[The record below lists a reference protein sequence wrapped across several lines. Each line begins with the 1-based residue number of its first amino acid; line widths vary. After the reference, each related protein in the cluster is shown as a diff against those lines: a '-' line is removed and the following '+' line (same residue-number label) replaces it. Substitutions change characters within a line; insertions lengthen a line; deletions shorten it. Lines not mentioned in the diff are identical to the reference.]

1 MEPGSARGRVRSRA
15 PLAESRAD
23 ESVLR
28 GRRGPRET
36 AAPAKSRLTAV
47 VSLLSAALGG
57 DCVLAFYYIFENRES
72 NVIPTP
78 ASNNS

>member
-15 PLAESRAD
+15 PLARECCAGD
-23 ESVLR
+23 
-28 GRRGPRET
+28 RGPRET